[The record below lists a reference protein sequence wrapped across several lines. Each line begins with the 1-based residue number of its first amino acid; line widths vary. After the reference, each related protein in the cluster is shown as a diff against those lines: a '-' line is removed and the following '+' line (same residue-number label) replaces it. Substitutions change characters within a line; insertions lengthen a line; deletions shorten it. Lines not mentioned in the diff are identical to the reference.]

1 MGDQRLDLIIHN
13 ATVLTIDEATPLA
26 GAIGVAGGRVVA
38 LGRDLADAGLADATA
53 TRSIDAAG
61 LTVLPG
67 FNDVHCHTTWFG
79 LSLTEIDCEPLTRL
93 DDVYAALAAMAAAT
107 PAGTWL
113 VAAGYNHQSFGG
125 LYPDIG
131 RLDALALRHPVYIR
145 HNSGHA
151 CIVNSLAL
159 ERAGFRPHD
168 PVHQDGSIAVRDSHG
183 RFTGLLEERAQ
194 LRVQN
199 LFLPHSQSTI
209 VAAIDRATS
218 VYAAEGITSFTEAG
232 IGGGWIGHSPLEL
245 AAYQGALD
253 TGALSARA
261 QLMVAL
267 DALHPLTGHSD
278 DDITHGLELGLRT
291 GFGSDLLK
299 IGPTKVFL
307 DGSLL
312 GLTAAMTEPYCVGA
326 SNNHGYFQGDMTEL
340 SGRVLAAYRSGWSIA
355 AHAIGDAAIDLAI
368 EIFEQ
373 AHSMPGRRAVPNRIE
388 HGGVLTDPQLAR
400 IAAVGAVVVP
410 QPGFIPAFGADMAS
424 ALGEARVLQ
433 SYRAASLLAAGL
445 PLPGSSDRPVTTGN
459 VLSNVQAFVERRYVD
474 AAGSRQVY
482 GADERITT
490 LQALSAYTLGSARAT
505 GEQSQR
511 GSVTVGKLADFVLL
525 DRNPLDVAV
534 EELASIKVL
543 ETLVGGTVTHSHL

>member
-1 MGDQRLDLIIHN
+1 MGAQQLDLIIHN
-13 ATVLTIDEATPLA
+13 ATVLTMDEREPTA
-26 GAIGVAGGRVVA
+26 GAIGVAGGRIVA
-38 LGRDLADAGLADATA
+38 LGHDLADAGLADATA
-53 TRSIDAAG
+53 ARHIDGAG

-79 LSLTEIDCEPLTRL
+79 LSLTEIDCEPLNRL
-93 DDVYAALAAMAAAT
+93 DDLYAALAAGVAAT
-107 PAGTWL
+107 PPGTWV
-113 VAAGYNHQSFGG
+113 VAAGFNHQAFGG
-125 LYPDIG
+125 EYPDIA
-131 RLDALALRHPVYIR
+131 RLDTLAPQHPIYIR

-159 ERAGFRPHD
+159 ERAGFLVHD
-168 PVHQDGSIAVRDSHG
+168 RVEQEGALAVRDAAG

-194 LRVQN
+194 QQVQN
-199 LFLPHSQSTI
+199 LFLPHSQRTI
-209 VAAIDRATS
+209 TAAIDRATN

-245 AAYQGALD
+245 AAYQTALD
-253 TGALSARA
+253 TGVLSARA

-267 DALHPLTGHSD
+267 DALHPLTGHAD
-278 DDITHGLELGLRT
+278 DDVTFGLDLGLRT
-291 GFGSDLLK
+291 GFGTDRLK

-312 GLTAAMTEPYCVGA
+312 GLTAAMTQPYCVGA
-326 SNNHGYFQGDMTEL
+326 EHNHGYFLGDVAEL
-340 SGRVLAAYRSGWSIA
+340 RHRILAAYRSGWSVA

-373 AHSMPGRRAVPNRIE
+373 ARSIPGRRAVPNRIE
-388 HGGVLTDPQLAR
+388 HGGVLSDAQLAR

-410 QPGFIPAFGADMAS
+410 QPGFIPAFGADMAR
-424 ALGEARVLQ
+424 ALGEARVPQ

-459 VLSNVQAFVERRYVD
+459 VLRNVQAFVERRYAD
-474 AAGSRQVY
+474 TAGGGHVY
-482 GADERITT
+482 GPDERISVQ
-490 LQALSAYTLGSARAT
+490 QALHAYTLGSAQAT
-505 GEQSQR
+505 GEQASR
-511 GSVTVGKLADFVLL
+511 GSIALGKLADFVLL

-534 EELASIKVL
+534 EDLPGIEVVA
-543 ETLVGGTVTHSHL
+543 TLLGGTPTHSRL